1 MESWLWLLV
10 AGCWN
15 KGNQN
20 IQIIFNDEK
29 SLIGTETK
37 RAEVVFRKSKK
48 SIIPNSFQNHS
59 LHLLHENPCYRRRKR
74 TFKIY
79 S

>member
-1 MESWLWLLV
+1 MIFNLFKFCKLDFLQKKWNRGFGCWLLV

-37 RAEVVFRKSKK
+37 RAEVV
-48 SIIPNSFQNHS
+48 
-59 LHLLHENPCYRRRKR
+59 L
-74 TFKIY
+74 KI
-79 S
+79 

>member
-37 RAEVVFRKSKK
+37 
-48 SIIPNSFQNHS
+48 
-59 LHLLHENPCYRRRKR
+59 
-74 TFKIY
+74 
-79 S
+79 